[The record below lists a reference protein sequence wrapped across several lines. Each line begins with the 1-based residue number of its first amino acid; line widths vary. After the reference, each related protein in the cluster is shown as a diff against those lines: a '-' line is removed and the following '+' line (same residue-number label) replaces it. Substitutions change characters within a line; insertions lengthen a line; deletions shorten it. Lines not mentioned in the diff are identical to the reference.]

1 MNSFRDNLDNEIKA
15 GCERFASKA
24 LVHFKELQST
34 YWDYSK
40 ELQESSFSS
49 HWEQM
54 EAIRKLSQLGLAVH
68 AAGEAY
74 KAINQARCN

>member
-1 MNSFRDNLDNEIKA
+1 MNSKRDNLNIEIKVEC
-15 GCERFASKA
+15 GIFANKA
-24 LVHFKELQST
+24 MDHLKELQSS
-34 YWDYSK
+34 YWEYTK

-49 HWEQM
+49 QWEQM

-74 KAINQARCN
+74 KAINKARCN

>member
-1 MNSFRDNLDNEIKA
+1 MDSKRDNLNLEIKT
-15 GCERFASKA
+15 GCESFANKA
-24 LVHFKELQST
+24 MEHLKELQNT

-74 KAINQARCN
+74 RAMNKARCH

>member
-1 MNSFRDNLDNEIKA
+1 MDITRDKLNNEIKA
-15 GCERFASKA
+15 GCEGFADKA
-24 LVHFKELQST
+24 MKNLGELQST

-40 ELQESSFSS
+40 QLQEASFSS
-49 HWEQM
+49 SWEQM

-74 KAINQARCN
+74 QAINKASCN